1 MPDSVNFIAAAGETI
16 LCCRNNHYRRNH
28 SLLPQRKLESDAD
41 RCCGGDRCRSGGFV
55 LRIMPPSWHPVPA
68 CVRDGCCRRN
78 HSSLPLRRLES
89 DAERCGGRDGCSRR
103 NHSSLPRRKKIES
116 DAEQRRL
123 NDRSR
128 RNYSSLPLRRLESDA
143 ERCGGRD
150 GCSRRNH
157 SPLHR
162 FPSLG
167 LKSRID
173 ARKMV

>member
-1 MPDSVNFIAAAGETI
+1 MIWPESDHWQRRGQGATPAAFYLGLCRLRGILSPPASATVILQAGHSS
-16 LCCRNNHYRRNH
+16 LRR
-28 SLLPQRKLESDAD
+28 RRLESDAE
-41 RCCGGDRCRSGGFV
+41 RCGGRDRCRSGGFV

-68 CVRDGCCRRN
+68 CVRHARCRRN

-103 NHSSLPRRKKIES
+103 N
-116 DAEQRRL
+116 
-123 NDRSR
+123 
-128 RNYSSLPLRRLESDA
+128 YSSLPLRKLESDA
-143 ERCGGRD
+143 ERCCGRD

-162 FPSLG
+162 FPRLG

-173 ARKMV
+173 ARNRA